1 MDRQRCIQKSATVAF
16 RFRFEKALGAPCCAQ
31 HERRADSPLPPSTRD
46 SAVKFNAKRVTIEIK
61 PGCEVGRKGRRYG
74 GGEKLRTSKG
84 DAYFLIQRGRARE
97 VENV

>member
-1 MDRQRCIQKSATVAF
+1 M
-16 RFRFEKALGAPCCAQ
+16 
-31 HERRADSPLPPSTRD
+31 
-46 SAVKFNAKRVTIEIK
+46 KFNAKRVTVEIK

-97 VENV
+97 VEQ